1 MLQSIIS
8 YLQVKL
14 QALNIA
20 TVYGLCELVYNT
32 EREITQP
39 AIYDGSGQYMPL
51 DFDNHAGL
59 MYFRKISVSNSFVES
74 VLGDDGI
81 QRTYTLKLVAFVPK
95 SVYNTDN
102 NYIDDKLAN
111 NISLII
117 DNDSDV
123 ILGQS
128 LAAENISISTLSYDT
143 NRRNVLLAE
152 GLEGNIPFEYVLLSL
167 DFSVTVVGSQDCFEI
182 YGCDN
187 VPIDYLKLLRDAIC
201 LTTCLD
207 ATVTA
212 TNSDST
218 VLGQTT
224 APSGGTG
231 NIPIADSVISNT
243 TGVIDNLPATTPLTI
258 IDSVITL
265 NNTVGTLS
273 TTNVP
278 ATTNLT
284 LTAPDS
290 TTNVTDQNG
299 TPLGQVTGISG
310 ATNTQS
316 VTVPP
321 CADGTAVLSD
331 QFGNSLGSVV
341 VASGATENETV
352 TLPCSSF
359 GSFTDQF
366 GTANAF
372 SIMATFG
379 TITANARAS
388 AVNGNFIYLANF
400 NNIEKLNATTF
411 APVAVIGGFNNSV
424 EVAFSPDG
432 TQYAV
437 ANFTGNTVRIM
448 DTATDTQ
455 IASWASVT
463 TPFSIC
469 YNNTGTELLVAGF
482 SATTLTIYDLVGNTL
497 GTVSGFDGLVLD
509 IRRAGLNYHVLTA
522 TGNTSASTQRVR
534 VMDFATNTQ
543 QSTHSLGTVTAIG
556 AVQSLAIEGST
567 AWITSIRNGGML
579 IYEYNLTYTLQ
590 RSQNLGLLATNS
602 YGLAYNGNSVC
613 PTLIAPLPPLLTS
626 VSIKI

>member
-51 DFDNHAGL
+51 DFDNNAGL
-59 MYFRKISVSNSFVES
+59 MYFRKISVSNSFIES

-143 NRRNVLLAE
+143 NRRNVLLGE

-182 YGCDN
+182 YGCND
-187 VPIDYLKLLRDAIC
+187 VPIDYLELLRDAIC
-201 LTTCLD
+201 ETTCLD

-218 VLGQTT
+218 VIGT
-224 APSGGTG
+224 ATVASGGTG
-231 NIPIADSVISNT
+231 NIHIANSVISNT
-243 TGVIDNLPATTPLTI
+243 QGVIDSLPATTPLTI
-258 IDSVITL
+258 VDSVITL
-265 NNTVGTLS
+265 RNSVSTLS

-284 LTAPDS
+284 LTAPNS

-310 ATNTQS
+310 ATNTQQ
-316 VTVPP
+316 VTVPSCP
-321 CADGTAVLSD
+321 TLQQIVDANTSANIATAI
-331 QFGNSLGSVV
+331 NSAIDTTKPEGV
-341 VASGATENETV
+341 
-352 TLPCSSF
+352 
-359 GSFTDQF
+359 FTGIIPNVD
-366 GTANAF
+366 
-372 SIMATFG
+372 
-379 TITANARAS
+379 
-388 AVNGNFIYLANF
+388 
-400 NNIEKLNATTF
+400 NAT
-411 APVAVIGGFNNSV
+411 V
-424 EVAFSPDG
+424 EAGLSLS
-432 TQYAV
+432 Q
-437 ANFTGNTVRIM
+437 R
-448 DTATDTQ
+448 
-455 IASWASVT
+455 S
-463 TPFSIC
+463 
-469 YNNTGTELLVAGF
+469 ELSRVAGF
-482 SATTLTIYDLVGNTL
+482 KIGIPVIYGANDIGTNNPGRGTDFFTLTYNNPNGNTNRFELL
-497 GTVSGFDGLVLD
+497 GTNVVIDWGRGLYWTRFLQSP
-509 IRRAGLNYHVLTA
+509 AGIAWQPHNDNSAVLTLEGLTGWRLPSVEELGSIMDKFSLNPLNHAPWNIRSGTTSGAAAGTNIA
-522 TGNTSASTQRVR
+522 TGETNPANTAQYRR
-534 VMDFATNTQ
+534 YRF
-543 QSTHSLGTVTAIG
+543 LGNNQDIDIQYSGANKVTTG
-556 AVQSLAIEGST
+556 AVALYCK
-567 AWITSIRNGGML
+567 NM
-579 IYEYNLTYTLQ
+579 
-590 RSQNLGLLATNS
+590 
-602 YGLAYNGNSVC
+602 
-613 PTLIAPLPPLLTS
+613 
-626 VSIKI
+626 